1 MKTPELSRSRNNS
14 GAMAAEYVATLYL
27 LLFFLL
33 FPLLNLATVS
43 LRSFFLWFACNQATM
58 AGAKARTLSTDITIG
73 GTTYRSAYNLVK
85 DRSNQIRAAFPGIDW
100 TDSSTNPKV
109 EILRTPIPNS
119 LPPVT
124 YYTPFVCTG
133 SGVALTG
140 QVPDVD
146 RYVVTLRVTIAGRI
160 WPLIPM
166 TLPGPLSIEG
176 LTTPFDMTV
185 TSEAAFENPP
195 GVAL

>member
-1 MKTPELSRSRNNS
+1 MKTLKFQCARSKS
-14 GAMAAEYVATLYL
+14 GAMTAEYVATLYL
-27 LLFFLL
+27 LLLFLL
-33 FPLLNLATVS
+33 FPLLNLAAIG

-73 GTTYRSAYNLVK
+73 GTTYKSAFNLVR

-100 TDSSTNPKV
+100 VDSSTNPKV
-109 EILRTPIPNS
+109 EILRTAIPNS
-119 LPPVT
+119 TPPIT
-124 YYTPFVCTG
+124 YYSPFVCTG
-133 SGVALTG
+133 PGVALSG

-146 RYVVTLRVTIAGRI
+146 RYVVTLRVTINGTVS
-160 WPLIPM
+160 PLLPM
-166 TLPGPLSIEG
+166 TLPGPLAIEG
-176 LTTPFDMTV
+176 LTAPFDMTV